1 MLFSSKTLKFFLNI
15 TIIYDDFIIFCFESL
30 EGTVHNEPVNIAVV
44 PDKVNNDHIT
54 YVTISWK
61 YIERITFTTKLHH

>member
-1 MLFSSKTLKFFLNI
+1 MLPRSLKIFCMLFSSKSLKFFLNI

-30 EGTVHNEPVNIAVV
+30 EGTVDNEPVNIAVV

-54 YVTISWK
+54 YVTIS
-61 YIERITFTTKLHH
+61 